1 MIWEDLGTD
10 LEWVAQDP
18 LILSMTY
25 QIYSEASEEEDR
37 RVEEMDFKVL
47 VVDLVNKV
55 LTRIFFKCSLDL
67 DPVIISILARRIN
80 KTKGSQEVVLEEVT
94 LIFSIGDL
102 IILEFINF
110 TNTQFFNR

>member
-1 MIWEDLGTD
+1 MIWEDLEMV

-18 LILSMTY
+18 LILSMMC

-47 VVDLVNKV
+47 VDLVNKV
-55 LTRIFFKCSLDL
+55 LTQVFFKCSLGL
-67 DPVIISILARRIN
+67 DPAIILISPRRIN
-80 KTKGSQEVVLEEVT
+80 KTKGSQEVDLEEVT
-94 LIFSIGDL
+94 MIFSIGDL